1 MVRPTSRPLIWSQRE
16 RTSDRRDALMT
27 RILIRVG
34 SSVSDDVIET
44 FPHLTRATQRATT
57 TLVGDLAD
65 AKELQGVLDL
75 LSSLGVDVIEI
86 VTIPE

>member
-1 MVRPTSRPLIWSQRE
+1 
-16 RTSDRRDALMT
+16 MT

-44 FPHLTRATQRATT
+44 FPHLTRTTQRATT

>member
-1 MVRPTSRPLIWSQRE
+1 
-16 RTSDRRDALMT
+16 MT

-34 SSVSDDVIET
+34 SSVSDDVLET
-44 FPHLTRATQRATT
+44 FPNLTRATQPATT

>member
-1 MVRPTSRPLIWSQRE
+1 M
-16 RTSDRRDALMT
+16 
-27 RILIRVG
+27 
-34 SSVSDDVIET
+34 SDDVIAT
-44 FPHLTRATQRATT
+44 FPHLTRTTQRATT

-75 LSSLGVDVIEI
+75 LSALGVDVIEI

>member
-1 MVRPTSRPLIWSQRE
+1 
-16 RTSDRRDALMT
+16 MT
-27 RILIRVG
+27 RILIRVD
-34 SSVSDDVIET
+34 SAVSDEALDT
-44 FPHLTRATQRATT
+44 FPQLTLATQRATT

-65 AKELQGVLDL
+65 DKELQKVLDL

>member
-1 MVRPTSRPLIWSQRE
+1 MIRPPSKATCWSQRE
-16 RTSDRRDALMT
+16 RTHDRRDALMT

-34 SSVSDDVIET
+34 SSVSDDVIAT

-75 LSSLGVDVIEI
+75 LSALGVDVIEI

>member
-1 MVRPTSRPLIWSQRE
+1 M
-16 RTSDRRDALMT
+16 
-27 RILIRVG
+27 
-34 SSVSDDVIET
+34 SDDVLAT
-44 FPHLTRATQRATT
+44 FPHLTRATQPATT

-75 LSSLGVDVIEI
+75 LSALGVDVIEI

>member
-1 MVRPTSRPLIWSQRE
+1 
-16 RTSDRRDALMT
+16 
-27 RILIRVG
+27 
-34 SSVSDDVIET
+34 VSDDVIET